1 MRAEANGI
9 AINYIIDGPMDGSG
23 DAPWVTFSTG
33 ITNDTTMWDDHVA
46 GLADRYRLL
55 RYDSRGHG
63 GSEATAGPYAF
74 DMLNGD
80 VLGLW
85 DALGIE
91 RSHLVGIGL
100 GGMTAMAM
108 ALDHPERVSALVAAA
123 CRAALTPEYQAIW
136 PPMIETARASG
147 IEAIVVRTASRWFHD
162 GFRAANPETMD
173 KVRAMIRR
181 TSLDGYLGCI
191 AALLTLDLGGRVQDL
206 AMPTLFV
213 SGAEDFLGG
222 PPEVMREIAGSV
234 AGARHVTLPG
244 AGHICNIANAQGFT
258 RALGDFFDSVT
269 EG

>member
-1 MRAEANGI
+1 MKAEANGI
-9 AINYIIDGPMDGSG
+9 AIDYVIDGPEG
-23 DAPWVTFSTG
+23 APWITFSTG
-33 ITNDTTMWDDHVA
+33 ISNDTSMWDGHVA

-63 GSEATAGPYAF
+63 ASEATAGAYTF
-74 DMLNGD
+74 EQLTGD

-100 GGMTAMAM
+100 GGMTAMAL

-123 CRAALTPEYQAIW
+123 CRAALTPDYEAIW

-147 IEAIVVRTASRWFHD
+147 IEAIVERTARRWFPEP
-162 GFRAANPETMD
+162 FREANPETMK
-173 KVRAMIRR
+173 KVRTMIRR

-206 AMPTLFV
+206 AVPTLFV
-213 SGAEDFLGG
+213 SGAEDFFGG
-222 PPEVMREIAGSV
+222 PPEMMGELAETV

-244 AGHICNIANAQGFT
+244 AGHICNIANPQGFT
-258 RALGDFFDSVT
+258 LALGEFFDSIAD
-269 EG
+269 G

>member
-1 MRAEANGI
+1 MKAEANGI
-9 AINYIIDGPMDGSG
+9 TINYVIDGPIDGPE

-63 GSEATAGPYAF
+63 GSEATPPPYTF

-85 DALGIE
+85 DVLGIE

-100 GGMTAMAM
+100 GGMTAMAL
-108 ALDHPERVSALVAAA
+108 ALDHAERVSALVPAA
-123 CRAALTPEYQAIW
+123 CRAALTPEYEAIW
-136 PPMIETARASG
+136 PPMDESARAYG
-147 IEAIVVRTASRWFHD
+147 IEEIVERTASRWFPD
-162 GFRAANPETMD
+162 AFREANPETMD

-191 AALLTLDLGGRVQDL
+191 AALLTLDLGERVQDL
-206 AMPTLFV
+206 SMPTLFV
-213 SGAEDFLGG
+213 SGALDLLGG
-222 PPEVMREIAGSV
+222 PSEMMQGLAESV
-234 AGARHVTLPG
+234 AGARHVTLPD
-244 AGHICNIANAQGFT
+244 AGHICNIANAPGFT
-258 RALGDFFDSVT
+258 RALGAFFDSI
-269 EG
+269 GG

>member
-1 MRAEANGI
+1 MKAGAGGI
-9 AINYIIDGPMDGSG
+9 AVNHVIDGPEG
-23 DAPWVTFSTG
+23 APWITFSTG
-33 ITNDTTMWDDHVA
+33 ITNDTTMWDDHVD

-63 GSEATAGPYAF
+63 GSEATQ
-74 DMLNGD
+74 GD
-80 VLGLW
+80 YTLDLLVGDILGLW
-85 DALGIE
+85 DSLGIE

-100 GGMTAMAM
+100 GGMTAMKL
-108 ALDHPERVSALVAAA
+108 ALDHPKRVSALVPAA

-136 PPMIETARASG
+136 PPMIETARTRG
-147 IEAIVVRTASRWFHD
+147 IEAIVETTASRWFPD
-162 GFRAANPETMD
+162 AFRDANPATLD

-213 SGAEDFLGG
+213 SGELDHLGG
-222 PPEVMREIAGSV
+222 PPAVMRGLADSV

-244 AGHICNIANAQGFT
+244 AGHICNIANADGFT
-258 RALGDFFDSVT
+258 RALGEFFDSLRH
-269 EG
+269 G

>member
-1 MRAEANGI
+1 MKAEANGI
-9 AINYIIDGPMDGSG
+9 AIDYVIDGPEG
-23 DAPWVTFSTG
+23 APWITFSTG
-33 ITNDTTMWDDHVA
+33 ISNDTSMWDGHVA

-63 GSEATAGPYAF
+63 ASEATAGAYTF
-74 DMLNGD
+74 EQLTGD
-80 VLGLW
+80 VLSLW

-100 GGMTAMAM
+100 GGMTAMAL
-108 ALDHPERVSALVAAA
+108 ALDRPERVSALVAAA
-123 CRAALTPEYQAIW
+123 CRAALTPNYEAIW

-147 IEAIVVRTASRWFHD
+147 IEAIVERTASRWFPEP
-162 GFRAANPETMD
+162 FREANPETMK

-206 AMPTLFV
+206 AVPTLFV
-213 SGAEDFLGG
+213 SGAEDLLGG
-222 PPEVMREIAGSV
+222 PPAMMRELAESV

-244 AGHICNIANAQGFT
+244 AGHICNIANAEGFT
-258 RALGDFFDSVT
+258 RALGEFLDSIA
-269 EG
+269 GG